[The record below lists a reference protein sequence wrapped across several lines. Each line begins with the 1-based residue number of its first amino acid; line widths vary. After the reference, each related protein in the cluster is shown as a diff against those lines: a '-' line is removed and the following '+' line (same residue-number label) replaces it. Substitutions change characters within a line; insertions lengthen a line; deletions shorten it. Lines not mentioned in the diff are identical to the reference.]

1 MKFSVYKLVF
11 PKMEFIGVGIE
22 VISICGASSD
32 IINVVK
38 VCGFALQPCIDIY
51 LTGILRYT
59 CYLNMY

>member
-1 MKFSVYKLVF
+1 MKCSLYKLVF

-22 VISICGASSD
+22 VISICGASSH

-51 LTGILRYT
+51 LTGVFRYT
-59 CYLNMY
+59 YYI

>member
-1 MKFSVYKLVF
+1 
-11 PKMEFIGVGIE
+11 MEFIGVGIE
-22 VISICGASSD
+22 VISICGASSH